1 MAKNQI
7 HALIDMLRDT
17 MVAHNVHDA
26 IAAAALLSLPV
37 LVVLWITN
45 RMRHPERSFLSAV
58 TIAFTGLAVVPFG
71 SLGAAALWVRTGG
84 DFIQAAILAAVLYIL
99 GFCMTRSLLRSPPRT
114 RRSHPT
120 PWAAGSPGELSQLR
134 DEVARL
140 RAEKMNRED
149 VA

>member
-45 RMRHPERSFLSAV
+45 RMRHPERSFPWDSMCGRLD
-58 TIAFTGLAVVPFG
+58 GRM
-71 SLGAAALWVRTGG
+71 AADCR
-84 DFIQAAILAAVLYIL
+84 
-99 GFCMTRSLLRSPPRT
+99 
-114 RRSHPT
+114 
-120 PWAAGSPGELSQLR
+120 GSPSSQGPLIGR
-134 DEVARL
+134 
-140 RAEKMNRED
+140 
-149 VA
+149 

>member
-58 TIAFTGLAVVPFG
+58 TIAFTGLAVVPFV
-71 SLGAAALWVRTGG
+71 SLGAAFHSGG
-84 DFIQAAILAAVLYIL
+84 DPRRRTLHSRLLHDPILVAIPSSHQEVTPHAV
-99 GFCMTRSLLRSPPRT
+99 GRWFPRG
-114 RRSHPT
+114 SFPSF
-120 PWAAGSPGELSQLR
+120 GMKSPGFGPKR
-134 DEVARL
+134 
-140 RAEKMNRED
+140 
-149 VA
+149 

>member
-45 RMRHPERSFLSAV
+45 RMRHPERSFPGTRCA
-58 TIAFTGLAVVPFG
+58 
-71 SLGAAALWVRTGG
+71 GALTAAWPPTAEARL
-84 DFIQAAILAAVLYIL
+84 
-99 GFCMTRSLLRSPPRT
+99 LLR
-114 RRSHPT
+114 
-120 PWAAGSPGELSQLR
+120 GL
-134 DEVARL
+134 
-140 RAEKMNRED
+140 
-149 VA
+149 

>member
-58 TIAFTGLAVVPFG
+58 TIAFTGLAVVPFV

-84 DFIQAAILAAVLYIL
+84 DFIQAAILAPLCSTFSASASSDPGCDPLPAPGGHSPRRFPVPIYPAKSQSF
-99 GFCMTRSLLRSPPRT
+99 GLR
-114 RRSHPT
+114 
-120 PWAAGSPGELSQLR
+120 
-134 DEVARL
+134 
-140 RAEKMNRED
+140 
-149 VA
+149 